1 MTSWL
6 GQYCLNVADLER
18 AVAFYTSLG
27 LTCTSRTEIPDAFEA
42 IVENASGGSK
52 FQIAQQKNQSGPL
65 DLGTGFWKLYLN
77 THDLDATFEDAVAH
91 GATVESAPQ
100 RMERWPVS
108 IAFVRDLD
116 GYLVELVT
124 RHPWPDS
131 VPANGPWLGQYCLNV
146 TDIEAS
152 IAFFELMGLDCTSR
166 TEIEHAHEAILENQ
180 ERGSKLQ
187 LAQQLDQNGPI
198 RMGSMWK
205 LYVHTDDCQRLHDA
219 AVGAGARSIME
230 PTHLDRWP
238 VTMAYVEGPD
248 GYLVE
253 LVQRDA
259 ERQPQPLE
267 RSSPP

>member
-1 MTSWL
+1 MPSWL

-52 FQIAQQKNQSGPL
+52 FQIAQQKNRSGPL
-65 DLGTGFWKLYLN
+65 DLGTGFWKLYVN
-77 THDLDATFEDAVAH
+77 THDLQATFETAVAH
-91 GATVESAPQ
+91 GATVESAPE

-116 GYLVELVT
+116 GYLVELVN
-124 RHPWPDS
+124 RHPWPDT
-131 VPANGPWLGQYCLNV
+131 VPANGAWLGQYCINV

-152 IAFFELMGLDCTSR
+152 IGFFELMGLDCTSR
-166 TEIEHAHEAILENQ
+166 TEIEHAHEAILENR

-187 LAQQLDQNGPI
+187 LAQQLDQNGAI

-205 LYVHTDDCQRLHDA
+205 LYVHTDDCKGLHDA
-219 AVGAGARSIME
+219 AVGAGAPSIME
-230 PTHLDRWP
+230 PTRLDRWP
-238 VTMAYVEGPD
+238 VTMAYIGAPD

-253 LVQRDA
+253 LVQRDD
-259 ERQPQPLE
+259 E
-267 RSSPP
+267 